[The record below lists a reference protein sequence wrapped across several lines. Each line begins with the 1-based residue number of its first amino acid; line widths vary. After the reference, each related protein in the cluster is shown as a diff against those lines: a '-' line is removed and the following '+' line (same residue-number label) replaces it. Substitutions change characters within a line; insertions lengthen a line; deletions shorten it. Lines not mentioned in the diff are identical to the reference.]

1 MQITHYDIDVGQDGD
16 GSNGSGL
23 ITVDRNGR
31 ELQHTVAWQTGGR
44 DCEWTVDGEVLDLE
58 PMRAYLDEWTE
69 VFDVVEKRLQNTLYK
84 GEERWHARI
93 KDGKVMWL
101 IVDNWVIEGQLIPS

>member
-1 MQITHYDIDVGQDGD
+1 MHITHYDIDVCQDGD

-44 DCEWTVDGEVLDLE
+44 DCEWTVDGVVLDLE
-58 PMRAYLDEWTE
+58 PLRAYLDEWTE
-69 VFDVVEKRLQNTLYK
+69 PFDVVDKTLECTLHK
-84 GEERWHARI
+84 DSENWHARVEN
-93 KDGKVMWL
+93 GRVRWL
-101 IVDNWVIEGQLIPS
+101 IADNYVLVGRLLPN